1 MLKKLIIFIIL
12 IIGLSS
18 QLFAK
23 KEKLYI
29 SVASSLYIVSKSL
42 AIEWEKKNNIDLII
56 VTGPTSLISRQI
68 YNGQN
73 SDLIITANRDWLNWL
88 DNKQLINIKNAEIVA
103 KNSLVF
109 SSGINQGFYIDVNSK
124 SFKNDFLEQISSSM
138 FPIPHPSTVPLGIY
152 AKQAL
157 ESMDL
162 WDSLKNKFVFTASS
176 QANLKFLSNGDSLV
190 GISYKSDVISSS
202 KILIVAEINES
213 IFKYDK
219 PTYWA
224 AKITRNGNKKD
235 FGFLKWLKSN
245 EAQKIIK
252 SFGFEPINQIE
263 G

>member
-73 SDLIITANRDWLNWL
+73 SDLIITANKYWLNWL

-109 SSGINQGFYIDVNSK
+109 SSGINQCFYIDINSK
-124 SFKNDFLEQISSSM
+124 SFKNDFLEQTSSSM
-138 FPIPHPSTVPLGIY
+138 FPIPHPSTVPL
-152 AKQAL
+152 
-157 ESMDL
+157 
-162 WDSLKNKFVFTASS
+162 
-176 QANLKFLSNGDSLV
+176 
-190 GISYKSDVISSS
+190 
-202 KILIVAEINES
+202 
-213 IFKYDK
+213 
-219 PTYWA
+219 
-224 AKITRNGNKKD
+224 
-235 FGFLKWLKSN
+235 
-245 EAQKIIK
+245 
-252 SFGFEPINQIE
+252 
-263 G
+263 